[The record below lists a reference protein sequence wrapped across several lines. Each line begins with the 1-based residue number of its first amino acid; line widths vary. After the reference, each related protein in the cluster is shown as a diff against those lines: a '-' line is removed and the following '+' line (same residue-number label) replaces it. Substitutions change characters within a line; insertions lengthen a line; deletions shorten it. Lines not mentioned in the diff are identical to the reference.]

1 MELIKNKRTGKVLFI
16 VEGGKH
22 EFSLIKKIFVDI
34 LDFTQI
40 EKRRGGAKFYKRNSD
55 KHSVIA
61 VINTKTSNIESITE
75 IEYLEKIFGE
85 LIQTYDFDVNN
96 AAIYYLF
103 DRDLESNTNVR
114 LITDLIRVLKNSFE
128 NDDHIRGGMLILSY
142 PSVEAYEIS
151 NFIDGSHKLCKRLGK
166 EVKAYINDKAKM
178 ISLNKMNS
186 ESIRHA
192 GLELKAYLEEAGIE
206 MNLDDFSETNQAVFN
221 QQEAHFKKT
230 NTFRCISMLSCV
242 LIDLGILRE

>member
-1 MELIKNKRTGKVLFI
+1 M
-16 VEGGKH
+16 
-22 EFSLIKKIFVDI
+22 
-34 LDFTQI
+34 
-40 EKRRGGAKFYKRNSD
+40 
-55 KHSVIA
+55 
-61 VINTKTSNIESITE
+61 
-75 IEYLEKIFGE
+75 
-85 LIQTYDFDVNN
+85 IQTYDFDVNN

-128 NDDHIRGGMLILSY
+128 NDDYIRGGMLILSY
-142 PSVEAYEIS
+142 PSIEAYEVS
-151 NFIDGSHKLCKRLGK
+151 NFIDGAHKLSKKLGK
-166 EVKAYINDKAKM
+166 EVKAYINGNAKM
-178 ISLNKMNS
+178 ISMNKMNS

-206 MNLDDFSETNQAVFN
+206 MNPDDFSETNQAVFN